1 MLMMTKQ
8 NPLVQLRLIC
18 LLFLFLKSDHSLTAD
33 HHPCLDVHLHRR
45 IPNWLWSY
53 RLAAHLRS
61 LSTRG
66 QRTSRCCCC
75 PNEFLLECDNILP
88 LPNCHLCDRFIP
100 FVSRLTPLG
109 ASKTFGIFAVID
121 ALALYFVFKFVPET
135 KGLSLEDIEILL
147 GSRVSP
153 ALRTLSKAGEEGTNG
168 SSVTSPLLRGGE
180 RYDYE
185 S

>member
-1 MLMMTKQ
+1 MLMMTTQ
-8 NPLVQLRLIC
+8 NLLVQLRLTC
-18 LLFLFLKSDHSLTAD
+18 LLFLPQSHSLTAD
-33 HHPCLDVHLHRR
+33 YHPRLHVHLHRR
-45 IPNWLWSY
+45 IPNWLRPY
-53 RLAAHLRS
+53 RLAAYFRS
-61 LSTRG
+61 LSPRG
-66 QRTSRCCCC
+66 PRASGCCCC
-75 PNEFLLECDNILP
+75 PNEFLLECDHILP
-88 LPNCHLCDRFIP
+88 LPNCHLRDRSIP
-100 FVSRLTPLG
+100 SFSHLTPLG

-153 ALRTLSKAGEEGTNG
+153 ALRTLSKAGEEGANG
-168 SSVTSPLLRGGE
+168 PSVTSPLLRGGE